1 MHKSTTATG
10 LEPLAI
16 QIGEACKLLGC
27 GRSKLY
33 ELIQQRELTI
43 VKIGTR
49 STITVESIRSYHA
62 RLLAQQSQAA

>member
-1 MHKSTTATG
+1 MHKSATATA

-16 QIGEACKLLGC
+16 QIPEACKMLGC

-33 ELIQQRELTI
+33 ELIQQRELKI
-43 VKIGTR
+43 VKIGMRT
-49 STITVESIRSYHA
+49 TITVESIRSYHA